1 MSLESNYSTQEAQSK
16 GLRHTSRASGSVR
29 VQSPPTGHQGQWPP
43 DRCVRLGSF
52 LLTTHQLL
60 AREDG
65 AGARPCSLF
74 PLSLEIPTP
83 RRGTAP
89 IHGVHTLD
97 RFAVPAAH
105 PTVPIAKIVLR
116 SAADACLVAWR
127 WVSAARAEPRSPV
140 LPPPDCRAPVEAP
153 AAIDA
158 VVIGH
163 DVPGSR
169 AVRGLAALWVRRL
182 RRGTARPRRLW
193 EACRLHGH
201 VWAYAVHNSPCVCHI
216 IRPRDGTPLQPSVV
230 RPHASLAASARKP
243 TAICGPEPTGDEKEQ
258 RGSSAEETKGD
269 PSESA
274 PHPRPS
280 PTGRYRESTTRAPV
294 RA

>member
-1 MSLESNYSTQEAQSK
+1 MGRAPFSRCPLET
-16 GLRHTSRASGSVR
+16 
-29 VQSPPTGHQGQWPP
+29 
-43 DRCVRLGSF
+43 
-52 LLTTHQLL
+52 
-60 AREDG
+60 
-65 AGARPCSLF
+65 
-74 PLSLEIPTP
+74 PTP
-83 RRGTAP
+83 WRQTAP
-89 IHGVHTLD
+89 IRGVRALD

-105 PTVPIAKIVLR
+105 SAVPIAKIVLR
-116 SAADACLVAWR
+116 AAAGARLVARR
-127 WVSAARAEPRSPV
+127 WVSAARAEPRGPV
-140 LPPPDCRAPVEAP
+140 LPPPNRRAPVEAP

-169 AVRGLAALWVRRL
+169 AVRVLAASWVRRL
-182 RRGTARPRRLW
+182 RRGTARPRRRW

-201 VWAYAVHNSPCVCHI
+201 VWACAVHNSPCVCHI
-216 IRPRDGTPLQPSVV
+216 IRRRHGTPLQPSVV

-243 TAICGPEPTGDEKEQ
+243 TAICGPEPTGNEREQ

-274 PHPRPS
+274 PHPRPR
-280 PTGRYRESTTRAPV
+280 PTGRCRESTTRAPV